1 MDFMYKRKQ
10 QLNIQSVAD
19 KLKGGPAPLNIPELV
34 VNGPALLDQNV
45 RKFHRGD
52 FMAIVGSSGIGKT
65 SFIMWLYKHILLNN
79 PEGICVIVACEM
91 SQSQLIN
98 KWFKATK
105 DCPEIS
111 DRLYIVTSYNDDG
124 TTNDLSIKG
133 IKKRLLE
140 FKSGLDTNILS
151 FICDHLHII
160 KREEGETLDDVAYG
174 FSNMCKD
181 VNSLGIL
188 TAQTTKGKSGEG
200 DMPLDK
206 NSVFGTSIVTWECAY
221 MITLCQPLK
230 TLGLKKFPV
239 TSWQLAKNR
248 FKEEEDNIV
257 ESVNYLL
264 KFDYNDESYCKLNG
278 QELTDFKGYF
288 GEVLEL
294 RKEKEKTGEVM
305 FDTSY
310 TIKTPKGNEVK
321 IPEQYGSETKRWD

>member
-1 MDFMYKRKQ
+1 MNYLSKRKEIS
-10 QLNIQSVAD
+10 NIQSVQD
-19 KLKGGPAPLNIPELV
+19 RLKDGQAPTNIEDLV
-34 VNGPALLDQNV
+34 VNFPALLDQNV

-52 FMAIVGSSGIGKT
+52 FMTIVGSSGIGKT

-79 PEGICVIVACEM
+79 PDGICVIVACEM

-98 KWFKATK
+98 KWAKATK

-111 DRLYIVTSYNDDG
+111 SRLYIITAYNDDG
-124 TTNDLSIKG
+124 STNDLSIKG
-133 IKKRLLE
+133 IKSKLLE
-140 FKSGLDTNILS
+140 YKSVLDTKILS

-160 KREEGETLDDVAYG
+160 KRGEGETLDDVAYG
-174 FSNMCKD
+174 FSDMCKQLD
-181 VNSLGIL
+181 ALGIL

-206 NSVFGTSIVTWECAY
+206 NSVFGTSVVTWESAY

-230 TLGLKKFPV
+230 TLGLKTFPI

-248 FKEEEDNIV
+248 FKEGDDNIV

-264 KFDYNDESYCKLNG
+264 KFNYGDESYSKLNPD
-278 QELTDFKGYF
+278 ELNEFKLYF
-288 GEVLEL
+288 DEVLEY

-310 TIKTPKGNEVK
+310 TIKTPSGKQ
-321 IPEQYGSETKRWD
+321 IPIKQEYGSETKRWD